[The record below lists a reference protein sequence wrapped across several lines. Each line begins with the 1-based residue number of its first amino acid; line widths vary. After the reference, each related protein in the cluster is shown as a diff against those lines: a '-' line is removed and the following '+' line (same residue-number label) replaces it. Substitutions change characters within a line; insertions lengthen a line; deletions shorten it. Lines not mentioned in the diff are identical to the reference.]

1 METHSAT
8 ADRVVEAATS
18 VVQSRGY
25 NGFSYADIADM
36 VGIRKASVHHHFAGK
51 GDLGQET
58 ASRYRRAFGEALADI
73 ESATDDPV
81 ARLDRYAELYARQLS
96 EHGRMCLCGM
106 LAAEYETLP
115 AAVQGEVRG
124 FFDDQHA
131 WLARVLGGGRRPAA
145 DARRRADV
153 VLAGLEGA
161 LLIARTDLS
170 IARFRRTSRA
180 LIDAVV

>member
-1 METHSAT
+1 MEVQSAT
-8 ADRVVEAATS
+8 VDRVVEAATS
-18 VVQSRGY
+18 VVQTRGY

-73 ESATDDPV
+73 ESGTDDPV
-81 ARLDRYAELYARQLS
+81 VRLGRYAELYARQLS

-115 AAVQGEVRG
+115 APVQDEVRG
-124 FFDDQHA
+124 FFDEQRA
-131 WLARVLGGGRRPAA
+131 WLARVLAGERRPPA

-153 VLAGLEGA
+153 FLAGLEGA
-161 LLIARTDLS
+161 LLVARTDGS
-170 IARFRRTSRA
+170 IARFRRIARD
-180 LIDAVV
+180 LVDAVA